1 MFADTGGQL
10 LCGIGFTGFAGF
22 CLLLYVALRMWREE
36 RARKGAQMS
45 APTPDSPSALSSF
58 LGRLTSSPPA
68 APAPAALSD
77 AHEVLRV
84 LRDKLTGRLLIE
96 IGGKRYTKINE
107 IQDPN
112 VGQGFLT
119 TLRDLGRFAG
129 GLATGAS
136 PAPASPA
143 EAAPRAA
150 TAPSPDAR
158 SAPPAAQAESSAP
171 PGAGRSQ
178 AVSDTS
184 AEPLRRP
191 SMNPFKQMQV
201 LREMEKSA
209 PPPPK
214 AITEQIDEILQE
226 KMAGSSFTQRGL
238 RVRAGASGGAAFE
251 LDGKAYD
258 AVDDLPDDAA
268 RDLIRAAIK
277 EWEKKQ

>member
-68 APAPAALSD
+68 APAPAAPSD

-84 LRDKLTGRLLIE
+84 LRDNLSGRLIVE
-96 IGGKRYTKINE
+96 IGGKRYAKIGD
-107 IQDPN
+107 IQDATI
-112 VGQGFLT
+112 GQGFLT
-119 TLRDLGRFAG
+119 TLRDLSRFAG
-129 GLATGAS
+129 GFSTASSAPAGS
-136 PAPASPA
+136 PAPQALQPQA

-150 TAPSPDAR
+150 PQPQPKPRVEPPLSASVQPSA
-158 SAPPAAQAESSAP
+158 
-171 PGAGRSQ
+171 
-178 AVSDTS
+178 S
-184 AEPLRRP
+184 AEPLRKP

-201 LREMEKSA
+201 LREMEKNA
-209 PPPPK
+209 PAAPK
-214 AITEQIDEILQE
+214 SITEQIDAVLQA
-226 KMAGSSFTQRGL
+226 KIAGTPLARRGM
-238 RVRAGASGGAAFE
+238 RVRAGAGGSAAFD
-251 LDGKAYD
+251 LDGKSYD
-258 AVDDLPDDAA
+258 AVDNIPDPDA

-277 EWEKKQ
+277 EWEKSQ